1 MMGVMVTMVRALVM
15 SVSEC
20 GGEETNSNS
29 NGESNKD
36 GDTAAAAGDG
46 SDAAGD
52 AELVMT
58 RNTRVEGKD
67 SPSMNT
73 RSLFRHPSQGDT
85 QAMEGT

>member
-1 MMGVMVTMVRALVM
+1 MGVMVTMVRALVM
-15 SVSEC
+15 SMSEC

-29 NGESNKD
+29 NDESNKD

-58 RNTRVEGKD
+58 RNTRVQGKD

-73 RSLFRHPSQGDT
+73 RSLFRNPSQGDT
-85 QAMEGT
+85 QVMEGT